1 MASNIQVGIG
11 QFIDLVGN
19 WWRGVNTDIELM
31 WTNVA
36 LMSTRADVVRHGLL
50 TSGMTLAYTRGKQGL
65 YNAWT
70 SVQDIWVHRSVWQAR
85 GPIVKIPSRVWR
97 RVQKCMVGRFLDFT
111 NRRMTRLTWWR
122 VWSKEDLCVRNPKW
136 HVKNWQRLIKVM
148 CGDVCG
154 GERTLGFCVFLAGGQ
169 GGEWSD

>member
-1 MASNIQVGIG
+1 MMWCEYWHGVDVDKRGIDVDKG
-11 QFIDLVGN
+11 WCGEAWPVD
-19 WWRGVNTDIELM
+19 
-31 WTNVA
+31 
-36 LMSTRADVVRHGLL
+36 MSMM

-111 NRRMTRLTWWR
+111 NRRMTGLTWWR
-122 VWSKEDLCVRNPKW
+122 VWPKEDLCVRNPKW